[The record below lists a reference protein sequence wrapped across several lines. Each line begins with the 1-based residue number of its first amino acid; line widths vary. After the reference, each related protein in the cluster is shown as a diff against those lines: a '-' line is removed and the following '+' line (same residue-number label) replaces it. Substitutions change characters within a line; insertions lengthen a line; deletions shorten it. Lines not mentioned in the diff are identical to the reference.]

1 MIQFDNLTFAYRRG
15 RVPAIAGVSATVPEG
30 LHLLLGENGAGKTT
44 LLHLMAGLQCPTEG
58 QCTVDGEAVWPR
70 HPATQCRTFF
80 LPDTTDVPFSTM
92 NEMGRLHGPF
102 YPHFSAD
109 DLAEYLD
116 SFGIPGDM
124 KLKEMSLGMRRK
136 AMLAYALAL
145 HTEVL
150 LLDEPA
156 NGLDIDSRKE
166 FRRLLGRSMRDGQ
179 TVVVSTHTV
188 HDLGTLFDGLLLLSG
203 GHLLVARPVWEIAG
217 LLTFAT
223 LAAPSAE
230 ALYQEPD
237 GPVFRAILPNDGGT
251 ESPVDFTLLYSA
263 IMSPSR
269 DAILAILNRNLANEN
284 DNDR

>member
-1 MIQFDNLTFAYRRG
+1 MIEFDNLTFTYGRG
-15 RVPAIAGVSATVPEG
+15 RVPAVAGVTAALPEG

-44 LLHLMAGLQCPTEG
+44 LLHLMAGLQCPTSG
-58 QCTVDGEAVWPR
+58 NCMVDGEPIWPR
-70 HPATQCRTFF
+70 RPSTQRRTFF
-80 LPDTTDVPFSTM
+80 LPDAADVPFATM
-92 NEMGRLHGPF
+92 DEMARLHGVF
-102 YPHFSAD
+102 YPAFSTGD
-109 DLAEYLD
+109 MAEYLD
-116 SFGIPGDM
+116 SLGIGATM

-136 AMLAYALAL
+136 ALLAYALAL
-145 HTEVL
+145 HTDVL

-166 FRRLLGRSMRDGQ
+166 FRRLLGRSMREGQ

-188 HDLGTLFDGLLLLSG
+188 QDLGAMFDGLLLLSA
-203 GHLLVARPVWEIAG
+203 GHLLVARPVWEISS

-223 LAAPSAE
+223 VPCPCGE

-237 GPVFRAILPNDGGT
+237 GAVFRAILPNEDGV

-269 DAILAILNRNLANEN
+269 DAILDILNRTCTNEN
-284 DNDR
+284 DIDR

>member
-1 MIQFDNLTFAYRRG
+1 MIEFNNLTFTYRRG
-15 RVPAIAGVSATVPEG
+15 WAPAVADVTAALPEG

-44 LLHLMAGLQCPTEG
+44 LLHLMTGLQRPTEG
-58 QCTVDGEAVWPR
+58 DCTLDGEPVWPR
-70 HPATQCRTFF
+70 HPATQRRTFF
-80 LPDTTDVPFSTM
+80 LPDAAEVPFSTM
-92 NEMGRLHGPF
+92 NEMARLHGVF
-102 YPHFSAD
+102 YPDFSAG

-116 SFGIPGDM
+116 SLGIDPAM
-124 KLKEMSLGMRRK
+124 KFKEMSLGMRRK
-136 AMLAYALAL
+136 ALLAYALAL

-166 FRRLLGRSMRDGQ
+166 FRRLLGRSMREGQ

-203 GHLLVARPVWEIAG
+203 GHLLVARPVWEISS

-223 LAAPSAE
+223 VPGPTDA

-237 GPVFRAILPNDGGT
+237 GGVFRAILPNDGAM

-269 DAILAILNRNLANEN
+269 DAILNILNRTCTNEN
-284 DNDR
+284 DIDR